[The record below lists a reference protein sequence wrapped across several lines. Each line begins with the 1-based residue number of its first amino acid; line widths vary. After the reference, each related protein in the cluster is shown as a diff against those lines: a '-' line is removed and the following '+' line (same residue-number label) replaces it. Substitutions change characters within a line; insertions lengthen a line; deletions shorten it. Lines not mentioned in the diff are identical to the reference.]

1 MGESFLSSVS
11 TVATKLTDSRQGKTL
26 DVITLFHK
34 PSLQSSTRLLGL
46 LQRAS
51 IKASDPGQKV
61 NIKRTEWDLEVTENG
76 PTSDQLRSILEY
88 VGARRAGGIMKGAKD
103 EADAMRRLKAR
114 PGDFVWPLVRTLSTL
129 RPDGLTHNVRNRRWI
144 GATAVWVSRPM
155 TWIAVDDGAILTI
168 DFSVMGEDTP
178 EILKMLEWNGK

>member
-1 MGESFLSSVS
+1 MGESLLSPVS
-11 TVATKLTDSRQGKTL
+11 IEATKLTDSLQGKTL

-34 PSLQSSTRLLGL
+34 PSLQSSTRLLAL

-51 IKASDPGQKV
+51 IKASDPGQKA
-61 NIKRTEWDLEVTENG
+61 NIRRTEWDLEVTEKS

-88 VGARRAGGIMKGAKD
+88 VGAGRAGDIMRGAKD
-103 EADAMRRLKAR
+103 EADAMRRLKAK

-155 TWIAVDDGAILTI
+155 TWIAADDGVTLTI
-168 DFSVMGEDTP
+168 DPSVTGEDTS
-178 EILKMLEWNGK
+178 EILKLLEWNGK